1 MGYDNFNQN
10 NNAQSKGLLASGWR
24 PLNRDLDIEFFA
36 NIVVNDTWSLAKRS
50 VDFVSDVA
58 DALSRKQYS
67 WWANILNV
75 FSDSVQYEFNELWNF
90 ITPDPASPDRRHKDV
105 IIAQTPIVQLVS
117 RDSIPIDYV
126 LNRLEEITVKNI
138 LEILG
143 TPDLITQY
151 YWERYFYFPPERF
164 TTWER
169 LEVLGYVSA
178 YWKEY
183 DIWVQVETFEKGK
196 RQYTISAPDLAPL
209 ISKATYDVAVIL
221 SGYKSRV
228 GKINSEY
235 PIRSFPA
242 EIQSFTDRVQQ
253 AILSEQ
259 QVAVLINGEPGTGK
273 TVWTQAIAKE
283 VLMPLGYV
291 IFILDHDAVENFV
304 PPSYLERICLII
316 NEADNLAKNRA
327 LESAQ
332 ENSKTEHIL
341 GLLDGTL
348 YQSVID
354 EAGIHLQ
361 QKLVVLMTCNT
372 TDRMDPALL
381 RKGRVD
387 FTYEFVHKFVWSIGI
402 KQHQM
407 NGIEIQDR
415 LLAEK
420 TEILQVV

>member
-10 NNAQSKGLLASGWR
+10 NNAQNKGLLASGWR
-24 PLNRDLDIEFFA
+24 PLNRDLDIGFFA
-36 NIVVNDTWSLAKRS
+36 NIVVNDSWSLAKRGA
-50 VDFVSDVA
+50 DFLSDVA
-58 DALSRKQYS
+58 DALSRKQYA

-75 FSDSVQYEFNELWNF
+75 FSDSVQYEFNELWNY

-105 IIAQTPIVQLVS
+105 LIAQTPIVQLVS
-117 RDSIPIDYV
+117 RDSIPIEYV

-143 TPDLITQY
+143 KPDLITQY
-151 YWERYFYFPPERF
+151 YWERYFYYPTERF
-164 TTWER
+164 TSWDR

-183 DIWVQVETFEKGK
+183 DIWVQVETYEKGK
-196 RQYTISAPDLAPL
+196 RQYTISAKDLAPL
-209 ISKATYDVAVIL
+209 INKATFDIAVIL

-235 PIRSFPA
+235 PIRSFSA
-242 EIQSFTDRVQQ
+242 EIQSFSDRVQQ
-253 AILSEQ
+253 EILETDR
-259 QVAVLINGEPGTGK
+259 VAVLVNGEPGTGK
-273 TVWTQAIAKE
+273 TAWTQALAKE

-304 PPSYLERICLII
+304 PPSYLERICIII

-332 ENSKTEHIL
+332 DNNKTEHIL

-354 EAGIHLQ
+354 ESGIHIQ

-387 FTYEFVHKFVWSIGI
+387 FTYEFVHKFV
-402 KQHQM
+402 
-407 NGIEIQDR
+407 
-415 LLAEK
+415 
-420 TEILQVV
+420 

>member
-1 MGYDNFNQN
+1 MGYDNFNQT

-24 PLNRDLDIEFFA
+24 PLNRDLDIGFFA
-36 NIVVNDTWSLAKRS
+36 NIVVNDSWSLAKRS
-50 VDFVSDVA
+50 ADFLSDVA
-58 DALSRKQYS
+58 DALSRRQYA

-75 FSDSVQYEFNELWNF
+75 FSDSVQYEFNELWNY
-90 ITPDPASPDRRHKDV
+90 ITPDPAAPDRRHKDV
-105 IIAQTPIVQLVS
+105 LVAQTPIVQLVS
-117 RDSIPIDYV
+117 RDSIPIEYV
-126 LNRLEEITVKNI
+126 LNRLEEITMKNI

-151 YWERYFYFPPERF
+151 YWERYFYYPPDRF

-183 DIWVQVETFEKGK
+183 DIWVQVETYEKGK
-196 RQYTISAPDLAPL
+196 RQYTISAKDLAPL

-228 GKINSEY
+228 GKINSDY
-235 PIRSFPA
+235 PIRSFSA
-242 EIQSFTDRVQQ
+242 EIQSFSDRVQQ
-253 AILSEQ
+253 AILEEDR
-259 QVAVLINGEPGTGK
+259 VAVLINGAPGTGK
-273 TVWTQAIAKE
+273 TVWTQALAKE

-291 IFILDHDAVENFV
+291 IFILDRDAVENFV
-304 PPSYLERICLII
+304 PPSYLEKICLII

-332 ENSKTEHIL
+332 DNSTTEHIL
-341 GLLDGTL
+341 SLLDGTL
-348 YQSVID
+348 YRSVID
-354 EAGIHLQ
+354 DAGVHIE

-387 FTYEFVHKFVWSIGI
+387 FTYEFVHKFV
-402 KQHQM
+402 
-407 NGIEIQDR
+407 
-415 LLAEK
+415 
-420 TEILQVV
+420 

>member
-24 PLNRDLDIEFFA
+24 PLNRDLDVGFFA
-36 NIVVNDTWSLAKRS
+36 NIVLNDSWSLAKRS
-50 VDFVSDVA
+50 ADFLSDVA

-67 WWANILNV
+67 WWANMLNV
-75 FSDSVQYEFNELWNF
+75 FSDSVQYEFNELWNY

-105 IIAQTPIVQLVS
+105 LVAQTPIVQLVS

-138 LEILG
+138 LEVLG
-143 TPDLITQY
+143 KPDLITQY
-151 YWERYFYFPPERF
+151 YWERYFYYPPERF

-235 PIRSFPA
+235 PIRSFSA
-242 EIQSFTDRVQQ
+242 DIQSFTDRVQQ

-273 TVWTQAIAKE
+273 TVWTQSIAKE

-387 FTYEFVHKFVWSIGI
+387 FTYEFVHKFV
-402 KQHQM
+402 
-407 NGIEIQDR
+407 
-415 LLAEK
+415 
-420 TEILQVV
+420 

>member
-10 NNAQSKGLLASGWR
+10 NNAQSKGLLAAGWR
-24 PLNRDLDIEFFA
+24 PLNRDLDLEFFA

-50 VDFVSDVA
+50 ADFLSDVA
-58 DALSRKQYS
+58 DALSRKQYA

-75 FSDSVQYEFNELWNF
+75 FSDSVQYEFNELWNY
-90 ITPDPASPDRRHKDV
+90 ITPDPASPDRRYKDV
-105 IIAQTPIVQLVS
+105 LVAQTPIVQLVS
-117 RDSIPIDYV
+117 RDSIPIEYV
-126 LNRLEEITVKNI
+126 LNRLEEITLKNI

-143 TPDLITQY
+143 KPDLITQY
-151 YWERYFYFPPERF
+151 YWERYFYYPADRF
-164 TTWER
+164 TSWER

-178 YWKEY
+178 YWQEH

-196 RQYTISAPDLAPL
+196 RQYTISAKDLAPL
-209 ISKATYDVAVIL
+209 INKATFDLAVIL
-221 SGYKSRV
+221 SGYNSRV

-235 PIRSFPA
+235 PIRSFSA
-242 EIQSFTDRVQQ
+242 EIQSFSDRVQQ
-253 AILSEQ
+253 EILETDRVS
-259 QVAVLINGEPGTGK
+259 VLVHGAPGTGK
-273 TVWTQAIAKE
+273 TAWTQAIAKE

-304 PPSYLERICLII
+304 PPSYLERICIII

-332 ENSKTEHIL
+332 DNSKTEHIL
-341 GLLDGTL
+341 SLLDGTL

-354 EAGIHLQ
+354 ESGIHLQ

-372 TDRMDPALL
+372 TDRMDPAML

-387 FTYEFVHKFVWSIGI
+387 FTYEFVHKFV
-402 KQHQM
+402 
-407 NGIEIQDR
+407 
-415 LLAEK
+415 
-420 TEILQVV
+420 

>member
-10 NNAQSKGLLASGWR
+10 NNAQSKGLLAAGWR
-24 PLNRDLDIEFFA
+24 PLNRDLDLEFFA

-50 VDFVSDVA
+50 ADFLSDVA
-58 DALSRKQYS
+58 DALSRKQYA

-75 FSDSVQYEFNELWNF
+75 FSDSVQYEFNELWNY
-90 ITPDPASPDRRHKDV
+90 ITPDPASPDRRYKDV
-105 IIAQTPIVQLVS
+105 LIAQTPIVQLVS
-117 RDSIPIDYV
+117 RDSIPIEYV
-126 LNRLEEITVKNI
+126 LNRLEEITLKNI

-143 TPDLITQY
+143 KPDLITQY
-151 YWERYFYFPPERF
+151 YWERYFYYPADRF
-164 TTWER
+164 TSWER

-178 YWKEY
+178 YWQEH

-196 RQYTISAPDLAPL
+196 RQYTISAKDLAPL
-209 ISKATYDVAVIL
+209 INKATFDLAVIL

-235 PIRSFPA
+235 PIRSFSA
-242 EIQSFTDRVQQ
+242 EIQSFSDRVQQ
-253 AILSEQ
+253 EILETDRVS
-259 QVAVLINGEPGTGK
+259 VLVNGAPGTGK
-273 TVWTQAIAKE
+273 TAWTQAIAKE

-304 PPSYLERICLII
+304 PPSYLERICIII

-332 ENSKTEHIL
+332 DNSKTEHIL
-341 GLLDGTL
+341 SLLDGTL

-354 EAGIHLQ
+354 ESGIHLQ

-372 TDRMDPALL
+372 TDRMDPAML

-387 FTYEFVHKFVWSIGI
+387 FTYEFVHKYV
-402 KQHQM
+402 
-407 NGIEIQDR
+407 
-415 LLAEK
+415 
-420 TEILQVV
+420 